1 MTLNKQNLEIT
12 IKDVNKKTPSA
23 NHLFTRANFNIQK
36 RKIKIPNT
44 KMIFNTKFIEV
55 EKKVPEF

>member
-1 MTLNKQNLEIT
+1 MLI
-12 IKDVNKKTPSA
+12 KKTLVLTIYLQEPILI
-23 NHLFTRANFNIQK
+23 HKKEKLKYLIQ
-36 RKIKIPNT
+36 